1 MTSYDLTVSIKIG
14 TWKPCNVTN
23 ISDAYA
29 YKIMSS
35 VLCIAVGYVTLKNRK
50 TPEGRWLGSVD
61 LREIWEAFSK

>member
-14 TWKPCNVTN
+14 TWKPFNVTN

-35 VLCIAVGYVTLKNRK
+35 VLCIAVGYGHAK
-50 TPEGRWLGSVD
+50 ES
-61 LREIWEAFSK
+61 